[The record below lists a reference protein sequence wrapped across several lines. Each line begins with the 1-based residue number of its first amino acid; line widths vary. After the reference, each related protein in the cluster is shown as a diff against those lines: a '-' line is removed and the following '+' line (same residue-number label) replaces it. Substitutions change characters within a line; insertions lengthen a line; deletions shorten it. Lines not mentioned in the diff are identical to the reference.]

1 MFVYLI
7 ESEKNPGKH
16 YVGITNDL
24 KKRLQYHNS
33 GKSPYTARSAP
44 WRIVVSIWFE
54 DEAKARA
61 FEQYLKDGSGHAF
74 LKKHFL

>member
-1 MFVYLI
+1 MYVYLI
-7 ESEKNPGKH
+7 ESKKNPGKH
-16 YVGITNDL
+16 YVGITGDL
-24 KKRLQYHNS
+24 IKRLQYHNS
-33 GKSPYTARSAP
+33 GKSPYTAKYAP

-61 FEQYLKDGSGHAF
+61 FERYLKDGSGHTF